1 MPKVL
6 LCVCHVCVCA
16 PGVGLCRRVRCG
28 RRILTLFFS
37 LLSLHTGTIKRL
49 DLIHYGPLQ
58 ETKAHDSAINCLQ
71 TLENCN
77 SSWDDDDIA
86 RFLRRRGY

>member
-1 MPKVL
+1 MLYTISTRVS
-6 LCVCHVCVCA
+6 CVMCA
-16 PGVGLCRRVRCG
+16 CAEGRVAG
-28 RRILTLFFS
+28 TTYPHPLS
-37 LLSLHTGTIKRL
+37 LLSRHTGTIKRL

>member
-1 MPKVL
+1 MRQVWASAEGR
-6 LCVCHVCVCA
+6 V
-16 PGVGLCRRVRCG
+16 PGDV
-28 RRILTLFFS
+28 S
-37 LLSLHTGTIKRL
+37 SPPLSLHTGTIKRL

-86 RFLRRRGY
+86 RFSRRRGY